1 MAQNVVLLSGGIDSA
16 VTLAEAVAVE
26 EDGGGETVGVHFSY
40 GQLTEEK
47 EIDCARRLTDYY
59 EVDLIEF
66 DLTDV
71 FSEFSEG
78 LTESSTDLSEHIDNE
93 GVATSYVPMR
103 NTVFLSIAAGVAEKK
118 GATSIWYGPNLD
130 DREGYAD
137 CRDEYADA
145 METALSEGTDRADF
159 EVRRPVVE
167 YEKPEIIRR
176 GDQLGVPFEHT
187 WSCYQAS
194 DEPCG
199 VCASCEER
207 ARGFEEAGV
216 EDPCT

>member
-1 MAQNVVLLSGGIDSA
+1 MAQNVVLLSGGIDSG
-16 VTLAEAVAVE
+16 VTLAEAVE
-26 EDGGGETVGVHFSY
+26 EDAGGETVGVHFSY

-59 EVDLIEF
+59 DVDLIEF

-78 LTESSTDLSEHIDNE
+78 LTESSTDLSEHIDDE